1 MKVLCGKV
9 YRAFINTNKPV
20 YIGHTV
26 FPKVVRF
33 VEVSTNRGFTKS
45 LHILKIIPNITRN
58 LFEC

>member
-1 MKVLCGKV
+1 MKLLGGKI

-33 VEVSTNRGFTKS
+33 VVSTNRGFIKS